1 MKKLWQNLSE
11 TYKIFT
17 LMLLLI
23 VTIQLS
29 TLLYVWRVESKVLLD
44 KERQTLSSQLSIQ
57 RQLLE
62 QHLLNLQKRLDFLAT
77 LEVMDD
83 ILVKDVDKR
92 ITLLLEKK
100 AKELSENIVILAKDI
115 HQKTVAFS
123 KREAFSKEH
132 LTFKVSVYASFDGKK
147 KIGTLWLLYPYENLV
162 NLKVAHPHQRLWL
175 THPFQ
180 DDFF

>member
-1 MKKLWQNLSE
+1 
-11 TYKIFT
+11 
-17 LMLLLI
+17 MLLLI

-115 HQKTVAFS
+115 HQKTVIFS
-123 KREAFSKEH
+123 KREAFSKEY
-132 LTFKVSVYASFDGKK
+132 LTFKLKTTEKRLRPLNYG
-147 KIGTLWLLYPYENLV
+147 LYQRSH
-162 NLKVAHPHQRLWL
+162 HPHIKE
-175 THPFQ
+175 
-180 DDFF
+180 